1 MSTAAGPGAS
11 QPRLK
16 TEMMNPATTT
26 KSTSLWNTQNLGLRL
41 CADVAS
47 AATAAALVAP
57 VITAI
62 DKAIIENASGRQTL
76 GRSLRDSLATFALRP
91 HHFLFSKPFA
101 LIFMLYGGTYIT
113 ANTLDTCASTIKGKS
128 ASTTTSGP
136 AKFLATSSANLSL
149 CLYKDSR
156 FAKLFGVATSSPRH
170 IPGPSY
176 ALFAVRDCLTVFASF
191 NVPPLIAPLLP
202 LSEGMQKHVSAA
214 SAAQFLAPAA
224 VQLISTPLHLLG
236 LDLYN
241 RDGTLGAKDR
251 WARVRRD
258 WLKTRLSPLYRY
270 TPRLQSITS
279 TTHVRNMATLDDKSR
294 ALLQK
299 AYPQTPELEGDMI
312 KLSQSL
318 FPKAEYST
326 NEKTEIEQWL
336 ITSSHIAS
344 STEDAAKTAE
354 RLSSLNTHLSTRT
367 TLLGSKPS
375 VADIALYARVA
386 PVIASWSDEQRTGEQ
401 GYHHIVR
408 HADFV
413 QNSPLFGLKV
423 EDSEKVKIDQDNI
436 IFKIKPIDLKAEKE
450 RKKKE
455 KELAAQGATSAAN
468 AGATVTSAAA
478 PEAQQKSVAD
488 KATEQ
493 AEKVK
498 DQAKS

>member
-1 MSTAAGPGAS
+1 
-11 QPRLK
+11 
-16 TEMMNPATTT
+16 MNPATTT

-113 ANTLDTCASTIKGKS
+113 ANTLDTCASTMKGKS
-128 ASTTTSGP
+128 ASITTSGP
-136 AKFLATSSANLSL
+136 AKFVATSSANLSL

-156 FAKLFGVATSSPRH
+156 FAKLFGVATSSPRP

-258 WLKTRLSPLYRY
+258 WLKSSFARMARIVPAFGVGGVVNTR
-270 TPRLQSITS
+270 
-279 TTHVRNMATLDDKSR
+279 VRKGLM
-294 ALLQK
+294 
-299 AYPQTPELEGDMI
+299 
-312 KLSQSL
+312 
-318 FPKAEYST
+318 
-326 NEKTEIEQWL
+326 
-336 ITSSHIAS
+336 
-344 STEDAAKTAE
+344 E
-354 RLSSLNTHLSTRT
+354 RL
-367 TLLGSKPS
+367 
-375 VADIALYARVA
+375 
-386 PVIASWSDEQRTGEQ
+386 E
-401 GYHHIVR
+401 
-408 HADFV
+408 
-413 QNSPLFGLKV
+413 
-423 EDSEKVKIDQDNI
+423 
-436 IFKIKPIDLKAEKE
+436 
-450 RKKKE
+450 
-455 KELAAQGATSAAN
+455 
-468 AGATVTSAAA
+468 
-478 PEAQQKSVAD
+478 
-488 KATEQ
+488 
-493 AEKVK
+493 
-498 DQAKS
+498 